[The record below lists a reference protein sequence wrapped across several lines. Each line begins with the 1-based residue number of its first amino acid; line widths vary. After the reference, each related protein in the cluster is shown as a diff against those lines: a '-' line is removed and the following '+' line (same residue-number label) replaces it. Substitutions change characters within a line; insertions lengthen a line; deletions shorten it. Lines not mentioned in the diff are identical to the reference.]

1 MERSMRAVIRT
12 NDVRIEFS
20 GRGQIW
26 NELLRPHLG
35 GPEAPAESA
44 TPSTQPAVVPACSTS
59 PVHLTSHRAE
69 TPAGGP
75 PRPAPTPAPAASPA
89 PAPYAAP
96 RPAVAPSPS
105 QPRTW
110 YPPREQA
117 PSQPRRFEP
126 PKTSQQDYYS
136 AEEDESDA
144 IRVEP
149 SSDPATLYGRLAAL
163 PGRRSE
169 RDAVLAAV
177 WFLSKG
183 EKEVLGEEVERH
195 LEGFR
200 AFPDAKVVPH
210 LLKHV
215 HRTKM
220 LEFGSSQ
227 KAVRLSK
234 KGIAYARGKLV
245 GE

>member
-1 MERSMRAVIRT
+1 MRAVIRT

-20 GRGQIW
+20 GRGQVW

-35 GPEAPAESA
+35 GPEAPAESETPAAPAPARA
-44 TPSTQPAVVPACSTS
+44 TP
-59 PVHLTSHRAE
+59 PVHLTSHRSDA
-69 TPAGGP
+69 PSGAP
-75 PRPAPTPAPAASPA
+75 SRPAPTPSPA

-96 RPAVAPSPS
+96 RPAAAPA

-110 YPPREQA
+110 YPPRQQA

-126 PKTSQQDYYS
+126 PKSSPQDYYS
-136 AEEDESDA
+136 AEEDDGDA
-144 IRVEP
+144 VRVEP

-177 WFLSKG
+177 WFLTKG
-183 EKEVLGEEVERH
+183 EKETLGEEVERH
-195 LEGFR
+195 LETLR
-200 AFPDAKVVPH
+200 AFPDVKVVPH

-227 KAVRLSK
+227 KAVKLSK
-234 KGIAYARGKLV
+234 KGLAYLRAKLI

>member
-1 MERSMRAVIRT
+1 MRAVIRT
-12 NDVRIEFS
+12 NESKIEFS
-20 GRGQIW
+20 GRGQLW

-35 GPEAPAESA
+35 GPEAPSEERKPAAPPSA
-44 TPSTQPAVVPACSTS
+44 PSPALSSAAARGPSSPAAAPVQLTPHRTDPQAASAV
-59 PVHLTSHRAE
+59 
-69 TPAGGP
+69 
-75 PRPAPTPAPAASPA
+75 PRPTPAPDRSAHAAQPQ
-89 PAPYAAP
+89 PVAA
-96 RPAVAPSPS
+96 AA

-117 PSQPRRFEP
+117 PKRFEP
-126 PKTSQQDYYS
+126 VKSAPQDYYS
-136 AEEDESDA
+136 AEEDEGDSV
-144 IRVEP
+144 RVEP

-169 RDAVLAAV
+169 RDAVLAAM
-177 WFLSKG
+177 WFLTKG
-183 EKEVLGEEVERH
+183 EREATGDEVEH
-195 LEGFR
+195 NLETFR
-200 AFPDAKVVPH
+200 AFPDVKVLPH

-227 KAVRLSK
+227 RAVRLSK
-234 KGIAYARGKLV
+234 KGLAYVHARLV